1 MFSDNVSD
9 EEIIRHIETWIGKLA
24 DEDYVSAYNLV
35 DHDPYYKWSP
45 RLIEK
50 VINGYGLPEPHP
62 SGEVFKVTPIS
73 SALGEEPTREI
84 ERNNYKDNRIGYVMY
99 DLPLNGKWS
108 DLSATFRLENNEAG
122 VKVILEEIHV
132 L

>member
-1 MFSDNVSD
+1 MLSDNVSD

-35 DHDPYYKWSP
+35 SHDPYYNWSP
-45 RLIEK
+45 SLIEK

-62 SGEVFKVTPIS
+62 GGEAFKVTPIS
-73 SALGEEPTREI
+73 TALGKEPTREVA
-84 ERNNYKDNRIGYVMY
+84 RNSYNDNRIGYVLY
-99 DLPLNGKWS
+99 ELPLNGEWS
-108 DLSATFRLENNEAG
+108 DLCASFRLEKNKAG
-122 VKVILEEIHV
+122 VEVILEEIHV